1 MFFVL
6 GYNYI
11 NLKDEIM
18 NYSKIKKYDIS
29 NGCGIRTS
37 IFFTGCN
44 FHCKGC
50 FNPELWDKNSG
61 IPFNEEAKNE
71 LFTLISDKN
80 CDGLSVL
87 GGEPL
92 IQGEE
97 LLILLKEIREKFPTK
112 DIWLWTGYEIS
123 NLDKDS
129 VQWKIINECDYVTDG
144 LFKEEF
150 AGKKLRFR
158 GSSNQIIWRNEN
170 GTFVEA
176 NDIENNERF
185 NK

>member
-1 MFFVL
+1 
-6 GYNYI
+6 
-11 NLKDEIM
+11 M
-18 NYSKIKKYDIS
+18 NYSKIKRYDIS

-37 IFFTGCN
+37 VFFTGCN
-44 FHCKGC
+44 FHCPGC

-61 IPFNEEAKNE
+61 KEFNEEAKNV
-71 LFTLISDKN
+71 LFEYLSDEH
-80 CDGLSVL
+80 CDGVSIL

-97 LLILLKEIREKFPTK
+97 LLILLKEIRQKFPHK

-123 NLDKDS
+123 KLDKES
-129 VQWKIINECDYVTDG
+129 IQWKIICECDYVTDG

-158 GSSNQIIWRNEN
+158 GSSNQIIWKNEN
-170 GTFVEA
+170 NIFVEA

-185 NK
+185 K

>member
-1 MFFVL
+1 
-6 GYNYI
+6 
-11 NLKDEIM
+11 M

-44 FHCKGC
+44 FHCPGC

-61 IPFNEEAKNE
+61 AIFDENAKKQLLE
-71 LFTLISDKN
+71 MLSDEN
-80 CDGLSVL
+80 CDGLSIL

-97 LLILLKEIREKFPTK
+97 LLILLKEVKLKFPQK

-123 NLDKDS
+123 KVDKNS
-129 VQWKIINECDYVTDG
+129 VQWEILQQCDYVTDG
-144 LFKEEF
+144 LFKEELSN
-150 AGKKLRFR
+150 KKLRFR

-185 NK
+185 NKK

>member
-1 MFFVL
+1 
-6 GYNYI
+6 
-11 NLKDEIM
+11 M

-37 IFFTGCN
+37 IFFTGCY
-44 FHCKGC
+44 FKCHGC

-61 IPFNEEAKNE
+61 VVFDEDAKE
-71 LFTLISDKN
+71 TVFKLLSDEN

-97 LLILLKEIREKFPTK
+97 LLIFLKEVREKFPHK

-123 NLDKDS
+123 KIEKDS
-129 VQWKIINECDYVTDG
+129 IQWEIINQCDYVTDG

-158 GSSNQIIWRNEN
+158 GSSNQIIWKNEN

-176 NDIENNERF
+176 NDIENNTRF

>member
-1 MFFVL
+1 
-6 GYNYI
+6 
-11 NLKDEIM
+11 M

-29 NGCGIRTS
+29 NGLGIRCS

-44 FHCKGC
+44 FHCPEC

-61 IPFNEEAKNE
+61 KPFDENAKTE
-71 LFTLISDKN
+71 LFSYLKDEH

-92 IQGEE
+92 IQGMQLVE
-97 LLILLKEIREKFPTK
+97 LLEEVRENFPNKT
-112 DIWLWTGYEIS
+112 IWLWTGY
-123 NLDKDS
+123 
-129 VQWKIINECDYVTDG
+129 KIDGDLNETQKMIIGLCDYVVDG
-144 LFKEEF
+144 LFKKELS
-150 AGKKLRFR
+150 GKKLRFR

-170 GTFVEA
+170 GVFTEA
-176 NDIENNERF
+176 TDIENNDRF